1 MTLGKSPT
9 SEDAFRSGTSFC
21 QDHVSAS
28 SIYAL
33 LYRESHRLF
42 PDEAFADLFA
52 DIGRASVPPRIVA
65 VVMVLQRLEGLSD
78 REAVDRIT
86 FDLRWKYAAGGL
98 DFDYVGFV
106 HTVLVDIRARLRRSE
121 RPNRIFEIALEV
133 AREAGLI
140 GRKRVLDSTA
150 LYDAVATQDTVTL
163 IRSAIRALL
172 RVVDE
177 TLSAELRSCCKRDD
191 DYLAAGKPSCD
202 WDDEQ
207 AREALVDALARDAS
221 AVLAALDG
229 RTLVPEILQA
239 AKLVATV
246 VGQDL
251 EQRDDG
257 MFRIARRVA
266 KDRVISTVDPE
277 ARHGHKTAARGF
289 DGYKGHIAIDPD
301 SEIVTATT
309 VTAGNVGDGSVADE
323 LVADVLIAPTAPASP
338 NDVPPSQA
346 APSAPT
352 EPAIV
357 ASSRE
362 AQETTPPP
370 QVETPVEI
378 YGDASY
384 GTAEFVEKIEC
395 AGAEA
400 NVKVQA
406 PAAPAG
412 KFAKDAFDVDLTHN
426 TVRCP
431 AGVLVVIR
439 SPTAGSDGLRLANFG
454 VRCNRCELRSQ
465 CTDGKEGRTIRVHPQ
480 EATLQRSR
488 TRQRAPSWKARYRAI
503 RPKVERKIAH
513 LMQRRHGGRRSRMR
527 GCVRV
532 MQDFALLG
540 AAHNLRRL
548 ATLGV
553 HYNGSTWRR

>member
-21 QDHVSAS
+21 RDHVSAS

-98 DFDYVGFV
+98 DFDYAGFV
-106 HTVLVDIRARLRRSE
+106 HTVLVDMRARLRRSE

-172 RVVDE
+172 RSVDDK
-177 TLSAELRSCCKRDD
+177 LGAELRSCCKRDD
-191 DYLAAGKPSCD
+191 DYMAAGKPSCD
-202 WDDEQ
+202 WDDVQ
-207 AREALVDALARDAS
+207 AREALIDALARDAY
-221 AVLAALDG
+221 AVVALLDG
-229 RTLVPEILQA
+229 RTLAPEVMQA

-309 VTAGNVGDGSVADE
+309 VTAGNVGDGSVAGE
-323 LVADVLIAPTAPASP
+323 LVADVLVAPTAPASP
-338 NDVPPSQA
+338 NDVPPSPA
-346 APSAPT
+346 APSVPT

-357 ASSRE
+357 ASSAE
-362 AQETTPPP
+362 AQELIPLS
-370 QVETPVEI
+370 QAETPVEI

-384 GTAEFVEKIEC
+384 GTAEFVEKIEHS
-395 AGAEA
+395 GAEA

-412 KFAKDAFDVDLTHN
+412 KFAKDAFDVDLTNN

-488 TRQRAPSWKARYRAI
+488 TRQRAPSWKARYRAT

-513 LMQRRHGGRRSRMR
+513 LMQRRHGGRRARVR
-527 GCVRV
+527 GRVRV
-532 MQDFALLG
+532 AQDFALLG
-540 AAHNLRRL
+540 AAHNLRRM
-548 ATLGV
+548 AALGV
-553 HYNGSTWRR
+553 HHNGSTWRR